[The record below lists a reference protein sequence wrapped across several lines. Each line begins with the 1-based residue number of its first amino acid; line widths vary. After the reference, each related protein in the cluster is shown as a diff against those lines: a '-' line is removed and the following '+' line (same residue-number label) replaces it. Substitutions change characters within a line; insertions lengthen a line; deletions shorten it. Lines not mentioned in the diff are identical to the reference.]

1 MESAQ
6 SRQSKYTPIQEA
18 ALQKLWV
25 WNYQRKFPVSAAAPL
40 QALVTAMS
48 DEQVEKFIQLLAMLF
63 DAWDKQAA
71 KQVVYP
77 TGGYVMYVPPEAP
90 EVFKGEFV
98 IKIPSCMRGKAVKV
112 KRVEQS
118 DISPELMQ
126 SILENASKT
135 PIDLEVLKQYGEHLL
150 PSKK

>member
-1 MESAQ
+1 MEPEQ

-40 QALVTAMS
+40 QALVTEMS
-48 DEQVEKFIQLLAMLF
+48 DAQVEKFMQLLAMLF

-71 KQVVYP
+71 KQVVYT
-77 TGGYVMYVPPEAP
+77 TGGYVLPEAP
-90 EVFKGEFV
+90 EVMKGEFV
-98 IKIPSCMRGKAVKV
+98 INSPSCVRGKAVKV